1 MAAFAFEDCY
11 DPSTGTYTGQ
21 RDCDT
26 ETEQAFISAI
36 KQDHSIMQI
45 GQYNYVLGETKI
57 TLINRAGHM
66 RTVIVKKMQP
76 IAWILALFP
85 EIVEQRNRDVYVS
98 NKLWETKIAT
108 RILFHGSSP
117 DEVANSCGLVID
129 NMMKIEGFYQ
139 ALVERNV
146 LALDAI
152 AKKSEQQ
159 VRGDVESLL
168 KQF

>member
-1 MAAFAFEDCY
+1 MAAFAFEDYY
-11 DPSTGTYTGQ
+11 DPSTRTYTGQ
-21 RDCDT
+21 SDYDT
-26 ETEQAFISAI
+26 KTEQEFISAI
-36 KQDHSIMQI
+36 KQGLSIMKI
-45 GQYNYVLGETKI
+45 GQHNFVLGETKI
-57 TLINRAGHM
+57 TQINRAGHM

-85 EIVEQRNRDVYVS
+85 EVVEQRKRDEYVF
-98 NKLWETKIAT
+98 NKLLETKIAM
-108 RILFHGSSP
+108 RILFHDSFP
-117 DEVANSCGLVID
+117 DQVANSCGLVIG
-129 NMMKIEGFYQ
+129 NMMKIEGFYE

-168 KQF
+168 K